1 MNPWFGKAAFLF
13 QLVAIMIIRTPHGR
27 RVGRLQVVHSR
38 KGRLE
43 VMLLALMWIATTILP
58 LLSIF
63 TPLLSFADHALHPVA
78 FAGGLVSLAAGLW
91 LLHRSHADLG
101 SNWSI
106 SLEIREHHQ
115 LVSHGVYA
123 RIRHPM
129 YTALF
134 LQALAQGLLLPNWLA
149 GPAYFVGFL
158 LMFSLRVTGEERMML
173 ERFGDEYRAY
183 CGRTNRLIPGVW

>member
-1 MNPWFGKAAFLF
+1 VNPWFGKAAFLF
-13 QLVAIMIIRTPHGR
+13 QLVAITIIRTPHGR
-27 RVGRLQVVHSR
+27 RVGRLRVVHSR

-63 TPLLSFADHALHPVA
+63 TPLLSFADHALHPAA
-78 FAGGLVSLAAGLW
+78 FAGGLVSLTAGLW

-183 CGRTNRLIPGVW
+183 CGRTNRLIPGIW

>member
-1 MNPWFGKAAFLF
+1 VNPWFGRAAFLF
-13 QLVAIMIIRTPHGR
+13 ELVAIMIIRAPHGR
-27 RVGRLQVVHSR
+27 RVGKLRVVHSR

-58 LLSIF
+58 LISIF
-63 TPLLSFADHALHPVA
+63 TPLLSFADHALHPAA
-78 FAGGLVSLAAGLW
+78 FGGGLVSLAAGLW

-101 SNWSI
+101 PNWSI
-106 SLEIREHHQ
+106 SLEIRETHR

-123 RIRHPM
+123 HIRHPM

-134 LQALAQGLLLPNWLA
+134 LQALAQVLLLPNWLA

-183 CGRTNRLIPGVW
+183 CARTNRLIPGVW